1 MTLLKKNGESYSIWS
16 LRRRIKQGMGL
27 GWDSADTAQFAV
39 NSIPT
44 WWNMQ
49 GIEQDPN
56 TNEILI
62 TADCGGNN
70 GYRTR

>member
-1 MTLLKKNGESYSIWS
+1 
-16 LRRRIKQGMGL
+16 MGL

-49 GIEQDPN
+49 RIEQDPN